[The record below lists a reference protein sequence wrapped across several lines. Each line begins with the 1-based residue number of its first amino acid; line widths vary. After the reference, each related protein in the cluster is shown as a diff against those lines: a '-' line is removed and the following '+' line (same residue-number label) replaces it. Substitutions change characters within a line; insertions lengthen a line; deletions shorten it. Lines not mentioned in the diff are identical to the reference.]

1 MRFTLAAFVP
11 LPPHSRRMPLELSP
25 GRAALF
31 ACAALTFAL
40 PARAQD
46 STAAATTTPRT
57 SADSTFTAEQ
67 ADRGAKVFI
76 RVCVECHERLEMSND
91 DFRLKWEGQTTF
103 DLFKSIATTMPDSDP
118 GSLPRA
124 DYLDVV
130 AYILKLNGVPTG
142 PAELAEDSTVMSMA
156 KLHLPK
162 APTGMPA
169 ADSAKKDTTGVHADS
184 VKTDSVK
191 ADSIKADTVRTDTTA
206 IHFTYLPHSAPHR
219 AR

>member
-1 MRFTLAAFVP
+1 
-11 LPPHSRRMPLELSP
+11 MPLEISR
-25 GRAALF
+25 GRAALL

-46 STAAATTTPRT
+46 STAGAATATPRT

-76 RVCVECHERLEMSND
+76 RVCVECHERLEMAND

-162 APTGMPA
+162 APTGAPA
-169 ADSAKKDTTGVHADS
+169 ADSVRKDTTGVHP
-184 VKTDSVK
+184 DSVK
-191 ADSIKADTVRTDTTA
+191 ADTGRADTTA
-206 IHFTYLPHSAPHR
+206 TSHLPYLPHSAPRR